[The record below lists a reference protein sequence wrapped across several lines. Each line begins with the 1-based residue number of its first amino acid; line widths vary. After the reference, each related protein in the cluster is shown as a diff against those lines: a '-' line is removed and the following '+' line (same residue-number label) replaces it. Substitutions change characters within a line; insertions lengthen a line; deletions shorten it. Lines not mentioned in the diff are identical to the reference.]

1 MGCTSSRPSASAAP
15 TAVTKRPE
23 GARHAAASAS
33 STARSVV
40 PHAAERTVEPVVRA
54 RGVGPDAMPLQ
65 RAIEA
70 CVGKGGD
77 RAPLREYIIERA
89 PTALDGL
96 KQLCGSALDSAVA
109 NLKADY
115 GRWRAE
121 PRASRAPPAS
131 ARQAAGGA
139 HTRIE
144 ETALRGISLPQLRA
158 FAADA
163 AKRCKAEQW
172 TSMAPGQSKKALTAQ
187 TMTLYDLAKYA
198 IQPLANS
205 TGLSVVE
212 TLASGPQ
219 PPAWF
224 VSHWW
229 GEPVADFIKCLER
242 HCKDRALGEATAYYW
257 VCAYALRQSALGEEL
272 QGGVGVSPFMRAI
285 QLTDG
290 TVSVLD
296 PKAIAVSRAWCAL
309 ELYETILGRDAAYLH
324 DIYTVMSNAGPIG
337 LVDGLAAKSGKK
349 KEDTMDKAEREQEF
363 PDAALCG
370 AKGFA
375 LAHAEASRAEDLVA
389 IRGQVGADDK
399 VLDATVRARF
409 GVARL
414 HAVLRAD
421 NPGGKA
427 ELRALLDDLR
437 GSKLR
442 KLSALLHA
450 KSHPA
455 LALLGAALPASL
467 EELTLYD
474 AGPSVAPP
482 LCKLIDGGRL
492 PLLRTLHLCDSECD
506 DAIGVALAKALTSNC
521 ALLASLNLEANEL
534 GDKAGVALA
543 KAFEHNSTLTEL
555 NLGSNSLG
563 DEAGVAL
570 AKAFEH
576 NSSLKALDLRL
587 RDRAA
592 SRPRVRLARG

>member
-1 MGCTSSRPSASAAP
+1 
-15 TAVTKRPE
+15 
-23 GARHAAASAS
+23 
-33 STARSVV
+33 
-40 PHAAERTVEPVVRA
+40 VR
-54 RGVGPDAMPLQ
+54 
-65 RAIEA
+65 
-70 CVGKGGD
+70 
-77 RAPLREYIIERA
+77 
-89 PTALDGL
+89 
-96 KQLCGSALDSAVA
+96 
-109 NLKADY
+109 
-115 GRWRAE
+115 
-121 PRASRAPPAS
+121 
-131 ARQAAGGA
+131 
-139 HTRIE
+139 
-144 ETALRGISLPQLRA
+144 
-158 FAADA
+158 
-163 AKRCKAEQW
+163 
-172 TSMAPGQSKKALTAQ
+172 
-187 TMTLYDLAKYA
+187 
-198 IQPLANS
+198 
-205 TGLSVVE
+205 
-212 TLASGPQ
+212 
-219 PPAWF
+219 
-224 VSHWW
+224 
-229 GEPVADFIKCLER
+229 
-242 HCKDRALGEATAYYW
+242 
-257 VCAYALRQSALGEEL
+257 
-272 QGGVGVSPFMRAI
+272 
-285 QLTDG
+285 
-290 TVSVLD
+290 
-296 PKAIAVSRAWCAL
+296 RAWCAL

-492 PLLRTLHLCDSECD
+492 PLLRTLHLWYARRCGGDGRGAGRSPRR
-506 DAIGVALAKALTSNC
+506 ALSFVLRISSPLPFVC
-521 ALLASLNLEANEL
+521 R
-534 GDKAGVALA
+534 
-543 KAFEHNSTLTEL
+543 NS
-555 NLGSNSLG
+555 
-563 DEAGVAL
+563 A
-570 AKAFEH
+570 
-576 NSSLKALDLRL
+576 
-587 RDRAA
+587 RAA
-592 SRPRVRLARG
+592 TASATMRSALRWPRP